1 MLISAVCTSVLLD
14 CAAWSTP
21 PMLHMYMADVM
32 PVEAV
37 WQVKLKLLPSS
48 TVPEALLV
56 MVGVWGTTA
65 QKHKHRLFH
74 MQALHPCTYTFRT
87 HASHLS
93 INLYFPSVNAQ
104 CYALTSNVDGKAIA
118 SHPIP
123 NATKQT
129 QPKHIT
135 SMHFLPFSSRHHLRP
150 STARRYNPTPS
161 T

>member
-1 MLISAVCTSVLLD
+1 MPPSADTLHVYATMLLISAVCTSVLLD

-65 QKHKHRLFH
+65 QKHNNHRLLDIE
-74 MQALHPCTYTFRT
+74 ALQSCIYTFLT
-87 HASHLS
+87 HAHHFSPTCTCHQSTRNATLS
-93 INLYFPSVNAQ
+93 LQ
-104 CYALTSNVDGKAIA
+104 MLTAKPLS
-118 SHPIP
+118 PIP
-123 NATKQT
+123 SQMLQNK
-129 QPKHIT
+129 
-135 SMHFLPFSSRHHLRP
+135 R
-150 STARRYNPTPS
+150 N
-161 T
+161 